1 MTRMFLALVPLLAA
15 AAPALASHYQAEPAA
30 RPAQT
35 KLVVRDT
42 LWQCGDGGCAS
53 ASKSNSRP
61 AIVCAVLA
69 KEVGALR
76 SFTAG
81 GRALSAEQLEKCNA
95 RAN

>member
-1 MTRMFLALVPLLAA
+1 MTQILLAFVALAAA
-15 AAPALASHYQAEPAA
+15 AAPAAASQYRAEPAA
-30 RPAQT
+30 KPPQA

-42 LWQCGDGGCAS
+42 LWQCGDDGCAS
-53 ASKSNSRP
+53 TSKSNSRP

-76 SFTAG
+76 SFSAA
-81 GRALSAEQLEKCNA
+81 GRALSAEELEKCNV